1 MFTSVDG
8 LVRQNSRRDSSR
20 LLLESAEQERLVDGR
35 IHSLEKK
42 SMGMPSLKLSE
53 AKMAQVRC
61 FRRTARSSAPCATA
75 HTRPVAL
82 CSGQPLLLCQACVTA
97 VYRQRGLRSGLYR
110 APWRRL

>member
-1 MFTSVDG
+1 MFASLDG

-61 FRRTARSSAPCATA
+61 FRRTARSRAPCATA
-75 HTRPVAL
+75 RTRPVAR
-82 CSGQPLLLCQACVTA
+82 CSGQPLLLCQACVPA
-97 VYRQRGLRSGLYR
+97 AHRQRGRRSGLYR